1 MTKVLSK
8 SRYKLGL
15 ECANK
20 LFFHSDKSFKN
31 QQTDN
36 SFLASLA
43 EGGFQVEALA
53 RLKYPQGFFVKAN
66 PGDYQAAARK
76 SKLLFDRH
84 KVVVYEAAF
93 LTNDLYAMT
102 DIVVKNGNDIKL
114 IEVKAKSYDP
124 NDPHCFIGKRGGL
137 VSSWKPY
144 LFDLAFQKEVAQR
157 AFPHFNITA
166 CL

>member
-1 MTKVLSK
+1 M
-8 SRYKLGL
+8 
-15 ECANK
+15 
-20 LFFHSDKSFKN
+20 
-31 QQTDN
+31 
-36 SFLASLA
+36 
-43 EGGFQVEALA
+43 
-53 RLKYPQGFFVKAN
+53 KAN
-66 PGDYQAAARK
+66 PGDYQAAARE

-157 AFPHFNITA
+157 ALSSFQYYRLPIDGRQV
-166 CL
+166 